1 MIKQSPRLLTYARAL
16 ASLGVD
22 SKKSKRRNLEEKKF
36 DALRKTWALLES
48 YAADGFDERIL
59 DAIMEKKA
67 RMILASTSIGEL
79 RRLAAPPKPYY
90 DGSAWKGSPN
100 SVPEEELIWWSKAS
114 LRAPL
119 SQDAYNR
126 FVELFENFYGMG
138 VDKFV

>member
-1 MIKQSPRLLTYARAL
+1 MKNQ
-16 ASLGVD
+16 
-22 SKKSKRRNLEEKKF
+22 KKKNLEERKL
-36 DALRKTWALLES
+36 DALRKSWALLES

-67 RMILASTSIGEL
+67 QMILASTSIEEL
-79 RRLAAPPKPYY
+79 RRLAAPPKPHY
-90 DGSAWKGSPN
+90 DGNVWRSSPN

-126 FVELFENFYGMG
+126 FVELFENFYEMSTDELMG
-138 VDKFV
+138 DL